1 MKRPNVLN
9 LTCPAIPVVRIGFV
23 GLGNRGIL
31 ALERYMHLEGIEV
44 KALCDLRKENIERA
58 EHILREFG
66 RPEAENYSEEGMWR
80 KMCECKEIDLI
91 YICTDWLTHTDIA
104 VYALQQGRH
113 VALEVPAAM
122 SVADCW
128 RLVDTAEETRRHCM
142 MLENCCYDAF
152 ALTTL
157 NMVQQG
163 VLGEITH
170 AEGSYIHDLRKHY
183 FADEKAGGYHN
194 HWISFT
200 ASSIRGILI
209 LLTAWVLSAN
219 G

>member
-1 MKRPNVLN
+1 
-9 LTCPAIPVVRIGFV
+9 
-23 GLGNRGIL
+23 
-31 ALERYMHLEGIEV
+31 MHLEGIEV

-163 VLGEITH
+163 CWAKSLMPRGHTSMTCASIILQTKKRVGITIT
-170 AEGSYIHDLRKHY
+170 G
-183 FADEKAGGYHN
+183 
-194 HWISFT
+194 
-200 ASSIRGILI
+200 
-209 LLTAWVLSAN
+209 
-219 G
+219 

>member
-80 KMCECKEIDLI
+80 GC
-91 YICTDWLTHTDIA
+91 
-104 VYALQQGRH
+104 VG
-113 VALEVPAAM
+113 
-122 SVADCW
+122 
-128 RLVDTAEETRRHCM
+128 
-142 MLENCCYDAF
+142 
-152 ALTTL
+152 
-157 NMVQQG
+157 
-163 VLGEITH
+163 
-170 AEGSYIHDLRKHY
+170 
-183 FADEKAGGYHN
+183 
-194 HWISFT
+194 
-200 ASSIRGILI
+200 
-209 LLTAWVLSAN
+209 
-219 G
+219 

>member
-104 VYALQQGRH
+104 
-113 VALEVPAAM
+113 
-122 SVADCW
+122 
-128 RLVDTAEETRRHCM
+128 TR
-142 MLENCCYDAF
+142 
-152 ALTTL
+152 
-157 NMVQQG
+157 
-163 VLGEITH
+163 
-170 AEGSYIHDLRKHY
+170 
-183 FADEKAGGYHN
+183 
-194 HWISFT
+194 
-200 ASSIRGILI
+200 
-209 LLTAWVLSAN
+209 
-219 G
+219 

>member
-58 EHILREFG
+58 ERILQESG
-66 RPEAENYSEEGMWR
+66 RPKAENYSEEGMWR
-80 KMCECKEIDLI
+80 RMCECKEIDLV
-91 YICTDWLTHTDIA
+91 YICTDWLTHTEIA

-170 AEGSYIHDLRKHY
+170 AEWAYIHDLR
-183 FADEKAGGYHN
+183 
-194 HWISFT
+194 
-200 ASSIRGILI
+200 
-209 LLTAWVLSAN
+209 
-219 G
+219 

>member
-44 KALCDLRKENIERA
+44 KALCDLRKENIECA

-104 VYALQQGRH
+104 VYALQQGR
-113 VALEVPAAM
+113 VT
-122 SVADCW
+122 W
-128 RLVDTAEETRRHCM
+128 RWRFLPP
-142 MLENCCYDAF
+142 
-152 ALTTL
+152 
-157 NMVQQG
+157 
-163 VLGEITH
+163 
-170 AEGSYIHDLRKHY
+170 
-183 FADEKAGGYHN
+183 
-194 HWISFT
+194 
-200 ASSIRGILI
+200 
-209 LLTAWVLSAN
+209 
-219 G
+219 

>member
-128 RLVDTAEETRRHCM
+128 GGAVGGYSRRNPPSLH
-142 MLENCCYDAF
+142 DA
-152 ALTTL
+152 
-157 NMVQQG
+157 
-163 VLGEITH
+163 GELLLRCICPD
-170 AEGSYIHDLRKHY
+170 YIEHG
-183 FADEKAGGYHN
+183 AAGGVGRN
-194 HWISFT
+194 HSC
-200 ASSIRGILI
+200 RGGIHP
-209 LLTAWVLSAN
+209 
-219 G
+219 